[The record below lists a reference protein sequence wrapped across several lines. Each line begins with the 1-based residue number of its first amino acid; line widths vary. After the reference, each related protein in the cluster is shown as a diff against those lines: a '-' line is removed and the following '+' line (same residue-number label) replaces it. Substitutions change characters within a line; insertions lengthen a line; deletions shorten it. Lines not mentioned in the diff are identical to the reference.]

1 MICGIVA
8 LAQLITL
15 YLGHFLSS
23 LFCRY
28 RSVPDEKLL
37 GQIIS
42 MVIFMILGIRLMVK
56 AIRNEHVEEHLEH
69 HLGIRRF
76 VRMACIS
83 GIYTLLTGIAFGFLE
98 TNVLMILIMIVVC
111 TVAFVIG
118 GIYTGYRV
126 GYEAKTKVYIVGA
139 LLLWVAGL
147 DVLFGRIF
155 IKSVIVE
162 EKPAIFWLVFFS
174 YMCIINMYESVRQVH
189 KMDYTVLDLEMTG
202 LAPKR
207 DKVIEIGA
215 VRVRNGEIADTYGT
229 LVRPGMSIPE
239 TVVQLT
245 GITDEMAALGKEEN
259 VAMQELLQ
267 FIGDDILVGH
277 NLIFD
282 YSFLKQW
289 AVNQK
294 IPLEL
299 SACDTLRI
307 ARALLPGAQSKKL
320 ESLCEYFQIERE
332 HAHRALDDAVETYK
346 VFENLKSIEG
356 ASMELFVPKPLVY
369 KAKRQTPATE
379 HQKERLRELMEQ
391 YGRKDS
397 ISWETLTRSEASR
410 LQDKIRAGNF

>member
-1 MICGIVA
+1 MNWMENLLIVAGVSLDIFAAMECQGSLVAKINKKNLTVICGIVA
-8 LAQLITL
+8 LAQMITL

-147 DVLFGRIF
+147 DVLFGRI
-155 IKSVIVE
+155 
-162 EKPAIFWLVFFS
+162 L
-174 YMCIINMYESVRQVH
+174 
-189 KMDYTVLDLEMTG
+189 
-202 LAPKR
+202 
-207 DKVIEIGA
+207 
-215 VRVRNGEIADTYGT
+215 
-229 LVRPGMSIPE
+229 
-239 TVVQLT
+239 
-245 GITDEMAALGKEEN
+245 
-259 VAMQELLQ
+259 
-267 FIGDDILVGH
+267 
-277 NLIFD
+277 
-282 YSFLKQW
+282 
-289 AVNQK
+289 
-294 IPLEL
+294 
-299 SACDTLRI
+299 
-307 ARALLPGAQSKKL
+307 
-320 ESLCEYFQIERE
+320 
-332 HAHRALDDAVETYK
+332 
-346 VFENLKSIEG
+346 
-356 ASMELFVPKPLVY
+356 
-369 KAKRQTPATE
+369 
-379 HQKERLRELMEQ
+379 
-391 YGRKDS
+391 
-397 ISWETLTRSEASR
+397 
-410 LQDKIRAGNF
+410 

>member
-1 MICGIVA
+1 MNWMENLLIIAGVSLDIFAAMECQGSLVAKINKKNLTVICGIVA

-23 LFCRY
+23 LFCQY

-147 DVLFGRIF
+147 DVLFGRI
-155 IKSVIVE
+155 
-162 EKPAIFWLVFFS
+162 L
-174 YMCIINMYESVRQVH
+174 
-189 KMDYTVLDLEMTG
+189 
-202 LAPKR
+202 
-207 DKVIEIGA
+207 
-215 VRVRNGEIADTYGT
+215 
-229 LVRPGMSIPE
+229 
-239 TVVQLT
+239 
-245 GITDEMAALGKEEN
+245 
-259 VAMQELLQ
+259 
-267 FIGDDILVGH
+267 
-277 NLIFD
+277 
-282 YSFLKQW
+282 
-289 AVNQK
+289 
-294 IPLEL
+294 
-299 SACDTLRI
+299 
-307 ARALLPGAQSKKL
+307 
-320 ESLCEYFQIERE
+320 
-332 HAHRALDDAVETYK
+332 
-346 VFENLKSIEG
+346 
-356 ASMELFVPKPLVY
+356 
-369 KAKRQTPATE
+369 
-379 HQKERLRELMEQ
+379 
-391 YGRKDS
+391 
-397 ISWETLTRSEASR
+397 
-410 LQDKIRAGNF
+410 

>member
-1 MICGIVA
+1 MVGGKRMNWMENLLIVAGVSLDIFAAMECQGSLVAKINKKNLTVICGIVA

-98 TNVLMILIMIVVC
+98 TNVLMILILIVVC

-147 DVLFGRIF
+147 DVLFGRI
-155 IKSVIVE
+155 
-162 EKPAIFWLVFFS
+162 L
-174 YMCIINMYESVRQVH
+174 
-189 KMDYTVLDLEMTG
+189 
-202 LAPKR
+202 
-207 DKVIEIGA
+207 
-215 VRVRNGEIADTYGT
+215 
-229 LVRPGMSIPE
+229 
-239 TVVQLT
+239 
-245 GITDEMAALGKEEN
+245 
-259 VAMQELLQ
+259 
-267 FIGDDILVGH
+267 
-277 NLIFD
+277 
-282 YSFLKQW
+282 
-289 AVNQK
+289 
-294 IPLEL
+294 
-299 SACDTLRI
+299 
-307 ARALLPGAQSKKL
+307 
-320 ESLCEYFQIERE
+320 
-332 HAHRALDDAVETYK
+332 
-346 VFENLKSIEG
+346 
-356 ASMELFVPKPLVY
+356 
-369 KAKRQTPATE
+369 
-379 HQKERLRELMEQ
+379 
-391 YGRKDS
+391 
-397 ISWETLTRSEASR
+397 
-410 LQDKIRAGNF
+410 

>member
-1 MICGIVA
+1 MNWMENLLIIAGVSLDIFAAMECQGSLVAKINKKNLTLICGIVA

-147 DVLFGRIF
+147 DVLFGRI
-155 IKSVIVE
+155 
-162 EKPAIFWLVFFS
+162 L
-174 YMCIINMYESVRQVH
+174 
-189 KMDYTVLDLEMTG
+189 
-202 LAPKR
+202 
-207 DKVIEIGA
+207 
-215 VRVRNGEIADTYGT
+215 
-229 LVRPGMSIPE
+229 
-239 TVVQLT
+239 
-245 GITDEMAALGKEEN
+245 
-259 VAMQELLQ
+259 
-267 FIGDDILVGH
+267 
-277 NLIFD
+277 
-282 YSFLKQW
+282 
-289 AVNQK
+289 
-294 IPLEL
+294 
-299 SACDTLRI
+299 
-307 ARALLPGAQSKKL
+307 
-320 ESLCEYFQIERE
+320 
-332 HAHRALDDAVETYK
+332 
-346 VFENLKSIEG
+346 
-356 ASMELFVPKPLVY
+356 
-369 KAKRQTPATE
+369 
-379 HQKERLRELMEQ
+379 
-391 YGRKDS
+391 
-397 ISWETLTRSEASR
+397 
-410 LQDKIRAGNF
+410 

>member
-1 MICGIVA
+1 MNWMENLLIVAGVSLDIFAAMECQGSLVAKINKKNLTVICGIVA

-42 MVIFMILGIRLMVK
+42 MVIFVILGIRLMVK

-147 DVLFGRIF
+147 DVLIGRI
-155 IKSVIVE
+155 
-162 EKPAIFWLVFFS
+162 L
-174 YMCIINMYESVRQVH
+174 
-189 KMDYTVLDLEMTG
+189 
-202 LAPKR
+202 
-207 DKVIEIGA
+207 
-215 VRVRNGEIADTYGT
+215 
-229 LVRPGMSIPE
+229 
-239 TVVQLT
+239 
-245 GITDEMAALGKEEN
+245 
-259 VAMQELLQ
+259 
-267 FIGDDILVGH
+267 
-277 NLIFD
+277 
-282 YSFLKQW
+282 
-289 AVNQK
+289 
-294 IPLEL
+294 
-299 SACDTLRI
+299 
-307 ARALLPGAQSKKL
+307 
-320 ESLCEYFQIERE
+320 
-332 HAHRALDDAVETYK
+332 
-346 VFENLKSIEG
+346 
-356 ASMELFVPKPLVY
+356 
-369 KAKRQTPATE
+369 
-379 HQKERLRELMEQ
+379 
-391 YGRKDS
+391 
-397 ISWETLTRSEASR
+397 
-410 LQDKIRAGNF
+410 

>member
-1 MICGIVA
+1 MNWMENLLIIAGVSLDIFAAMEDVYKRQAMECQGSLVAKINKKNLTVICGIVA

-23 LFCRY
+23 LFCHY

-147 DVLFGRIF
+147 DVLFGRI
-155 IKSVIVE
+155 
-162 EKPAIFWLVFFS
+162 L
-174 YMCIINMYESVRQVH
+174 
-189 KMDYTVLDLEMTG
+189 
-202 LAPKR
+202 
-207 DKVIEIGA
+207 
-215 VRVRNGEIADTYGT
+215 
-229 LVRPGMSIPE
+229 
-239 TVVQLT
+239 
-245 GITDEMAALGKEEN
+245 
-259 VAMQELLQ
+259 
-267 FIGDDILVGH
+267 
-277 NLIFD
+277 
-282 YSFLKQW
+282 
-289 AVNQK
+289 
-294 IPLEL
+294 
-299 SACDTLRI
+299 
-307 ARALLPGAQSKKL
+307 
-320 ESLCEYFQIERE
+320 
-332 HAHRALDDAVETYK
+332 
-346 VFENLKSIEG
+346 
-356 ASMELFVPKPLVY
+356 
-369 KAKRQTPATE
+369 
-379 HQKERLRELMEQ
+379 
-391 YGRKDS
+391 
-397 ISWETLTRSEASR
+397 
-410 LQDKIRAGNF
+410 

>member
-1 MICGIVA
+1 MNWMENLLIVAGVSLDIFAAMECQGSLVAKINKKNLTVICGIVA

-28 RSVPDEKLL
+28 RLVPDEKLL

-147 DVLFGRIF
+147 DVLFGRI
-155 IKSVIVE
+155 
-162 EKPAIFWLVFFS
+162 L
-174 YMCIINMYESVRQVH
+174 
-189 KMDYTVLDLEMTG
+189 
-202 LAPKR
+202 
-207 DKVIEIGA
+207 
-215 VRVRNGEIADTYGT
+215 
-229 LVRPGMSIPE
+229 
-239 TVVQLT
+239 
-245 GITDEMAALGKEEN
+245 
-259 VAMQELLQ
+259 
-267 FIGDDILVGH
+267 
-277 NLIFD
+277 
-282 YSFLKQW
+282 
-289 AVNQK
+289 
-294 IPLEL
+294 
-299 SACDTLRI
+299 
-307 ARALLPGAQSKKL
+307 
-320 ESLCEYFQIERE
+320 
-332 HAHRALDDAVETYK
+332 
-346 VFENLKSIEG
+346 
-356 ASMELFVPKPLVY
+356 
-369 KAKRQTPATE
+369 
-379 HQKERLRELMEQ
+379 
-391 YGRKDS
+391 
-397 ISWETLTRSEASR
+397 
-410 LQDKIRAGNF
+410 

>member
-1 MICGIVA
+1 MNWMENLLIIAGVSLDIFAAMECQGSLVAKINKKNLTVICGIVA

-56 AIRNEHVEEHLEH
+56 AIRNEHVEEHLKH

-147 DVLFGRIF
+147 DVLFGRI
-155 IKSVIVE
+155 
-162 EKPAIFWLVFFS
+162 L
-174 YMCIINMYESVRQVH
+174 
-189 KMDYTVLDLEMTG
+189 
-202 LAPKR
+202 
-207 DKVIEIGA
+207 
-215 VRVRNGEIADTYGT
+215 
-229 LVRPGMSIPE
+229 
-239 TVVQLT
+239 
-245 GITDEMAALGKEEN
+245 
-259 VAMQELLQ
+259 
-267 FIGDDILVGH
+267 
-277 NLIFD
+277 
-282 YSFLKQW
+282 
-289 AVNQK
+289 
-294 IPLEL
+294 
-299 SACDTLRI
+299 
-307 ARALLPGAQSKKL
+307 
-320 ESLCEYFQIERE
+320 
-332 HAHRALDDAVETYK
+332 
-346 VFENLKSIEG
+346 
-356 ASMELFVPKPLVY
+356 
-369 KAKRQTPATE
+369 
-379 HQKERLRELMEQ
+379 
-391 YGRKDS
+391 
-397 ISWETLTRSEASR
+397 
-410 LQDKIRAGNF
+410 

>member
-1 MICGIVA
+1 MVGGKRMNWMENLLIVAGVSLDIFAAMECQGSLVAKINKKNLTVICGIVA

-147 DVLFGRIF
+147 DVLFGRI
-155 IKSVIVE
+155 
-162 EKPAIFWLVFFS
+162 L
-174 YMCIINMYESVRQVH
+174 
-189 KMDYTVLDLEMTG
+189 
-202 LAPKR
+202 
-207 DKVIEIGA
+207 
-215 VRVRNGEIADTYGT
+215 
-229 LVRPGMSIPE
+229 
-239 TVVQLT
+239 
-245 GITDEMAALGKEEN
+245 
-259 VAMQELLQ
+259 
-267 FIGDDILVGH
+267 
-277 NLIFD
+277 
-282 YSFLKQW
+282 
-289 AVNQK
+289 
-294 IPLEL
+294 
-299 SACDTLRI
+299 
-307 ARALLPGAQSKKL
+307 
-320 ESLCEYFQIERE
+320 
-332 HAHRALDDAVETYK
+332 
-346 VFENLKSIEG
+346 
-356 ASMELFVPKPLVY
+356 
-369 KAKRQTPATE
+369 
-379 HQKERLRELMEQ
+379 
-391 YGRKDS
+391 
-397 ISWETLTRSEASR
+397 
-410 LQDKIRAGNF
+410 

>member
-1 MICGIVA
+1 MNWMENLLIVAGVSLDIFAAMECQGSLVAKINKKNLTVICGIVA

-37 GQIIS
+37 VQIIS

-147 DVLFGRIF
+147 DVLFGRI
-155 IKSVIVE
+155 
-162 EKPAIFWLVFFS
+162 L
-174 YMCIINMYESVRQVH
+174 
-189 KMDYTVLDLEMTG
+189 
-202 LAPKR
+202 
-207 DKVIEIGA
+207 
-215 VRVRNGEIADTYGT
+215 
-229 LVRPGMSIPE
+229 
-239 TVVQLT
+239 
-245 GITDEMAALGKEEN
+245 
-259 VAMQELLQ
+259 
-267 FIGDDILVGH
+267 
-277 NLIFD
+277 
-282 YSFLKQW
+282 
-289 AVNQK
+289 
-294 IPLEL
+294 
-299 SACDTLRI
+299 
-307 ARALLPGAQSKKL
+307 
-320 ESLCEYFQIERE
+320 
-332 HAHRALDDAVETYK
+332 
-346 VFENLKSIEG
+346 
-356 ASMELFVPKPLVY
+356 
-369 KAKRQTPATE
+369 
-379 HQKERLRELMEQ
+379 
-391 YGRKDS
+391 
-397 ISWETLTRSEASR
+397 
-410 LQDKIRAGNF
+410 

>member
-1 MICGIVA
+1 MNWMENLLIIAGVSLDIFAAMECHGSLVAKINKKNLTVICGIVA

-147 DVLFGRIF
+147 DVLFGRI
-155 IKSVIVE
+155 
-162 EKPAIFWLVFFS
+162 L
-174 YMCIINMYESVRQVH
+174 
-189 KMDYTVLDLEMTG
+189 
-202 LAPKR
+202 
-207 DKVIEIGA
+207 
-215 VRVRNGEIADTYGT
+215 
-229 LVRPGMSIPE
+229 
-239 TVVQLT
+239 
-245 GITDEMAALGKEEN
+245 
-259 VAMQELLQ
+259 
-267 FIGDDILVGH
+267 
-277 NLIFD
+277 
-282 YSFLKQW
+282 
-289 AVNQK
+289 
-294 IPLEL
+294 
-299 SACDTLRI
+299 
-307 ARALLPGAQSKKL
+307 
-320 ESLCEYFQIERE
+320 
-332 HAHRALDDAVETYK
+332 
-346 VFENLKSIEG
+346 
-356 ASMELFVPKPLVY
+356 
-369 KAKRQTPATE
+369 
-379 HQKERLRELMEQ
+379 
-391 YGRKDS
+391 
-397 ISWETLTRSEASR
+397 
-410 LQDKIRAGNF
+410 

>member
-1 MICGIVA
+1 MNWMENLLIIAGVSLDIFAAMECQGSLVAKINKKNLTVICGIVA

-23 LFCRY
+23 LFCHY

-147 DVLFGRIF
+147 DVLIWKNF

-162 EKPAIFWLVFFS
+162 E
-174 YMCIINMYESVRQVH
+174 N
-189 KMDYTVLDLEMTG
+189 
-202 LAPKR
+202 
-207 DKVIEIGA
+207 
-215 VRVRNGEIADTYGT
+215 
-229 LVRPGMSIPE
+229 RPYSGW
-239 TVVQLT
+239 
-245 GITDEMAALGKEEN
+245 
-259 VAMQELLQ
+259 
-267 FIGDDILVGH
+267 F
-277 NLIFD
+277 
-282 YSFLKQW
+282 SFLIC
-289 AVNQK
+289 V
-294 IPLEL
+294 
-299 SACDTLRI
+299 
-307 ARALLPGAQSKKL
+307 
-320 ESLCEYFQIERE
+320 
-332 HAHRALDDAVETYK
+332 
-346 VFENLKSIEG
+346 
-356 ASMELFVPKPLVY
+356 
-369 KAKRQTPATE
+369 
-379 HQKERLRELMEQ
+379 
-391 YGRKDS
+391 
-397 ISWETLTRSEASR
+397 
-410 LQDKIRAGNF
+410 

>member
-1 MICGIVA
+1 MVGGKRMNWMENLLIVAGVSLDIFAAMECQGSLVAKINKKNLTVICGIVA

-83 GIYTLLTGIAFGFLE
+83 GIYTLLTGIACGFLE

-147 DVLFGRIF
+147 DVLFGRI
-155 IKSVIVE
+155 
-162 EKPAIFWLVFFS
+162 L
-174 YMCIINMYESVRQVH
+174 
-189 KMDYTVLDLEMTG
+189 
-202 LAPKR
+202 
-207 DKVIEIGA
+207 
-215 VRVRNGEIADTYGT
+215 
-229 LVRPGMSIPE
+229 
-239 TVVQLT
+239 
-245 GITDEMAALGKEEN
+245 
-259 VAMQELLQ
+259 
-267 FIGDDILVGH
+267 
-277 NLIFD
+277 
-282 YSFLKQW
+282 
-289 AVNQK
+289 
-294 IPLEL
+294 
-299 SACDTLRI
+299 
-307 ARALLPGAQSKKL
+307 
-320 ESLCEYFQIERE
+320 
-332 HAHRALDDAVETYK
+332 
-346 VFENLKSIEG
+346 
-356 ASMELFVPKPLVY
+356 
-369 KAKRQTPATE
+369 
-379 HQKERLRELMEQ
+379 
-391 YGRKDS
+391 
-397 ISWETLTRSEASR
+397 
-410 LQDKIRAGNF
+410 

>member
-1 MICGIVA
+1 MDWMENLLIVAGVSLDIFAAMECQGSLVAKINKKNLTVICGIVA

-147 DVLFGRIF
+147 DVLF
-155 IKSVIVE
+155 E
-162 EKPAIFWLVFFS
+162 EF
-174 YMCIINMYESVRQVH
+174 Y
-189 KMDYTVLDLEMTG
+189 
-202 LAPKR
+202 
-207 DKVIEIGA
+207 
-215 VRVRNGEIADTYGT
+215 
-229 LVRPGMSIPE
+229 
-239 TVVQLT
+239 
-245 GITDEMAALGKEEN
+245 
-259 VAMQELLQ
+259 
-267 FIGDDILVGH
+267 
-277 NLIFD
+277 
-282 YSFLKQW
+282 
-289 AVNQK
+289 
-294 IPLEL
+294 
-299 SACDTLRI
+299 
-307 ARALLPGAQSKKL
+307 
-320 ESLCEYFQIERE
+320 
-332 HAHRALDDAVETYK
+332 
-346 VFENLKSIEG
+346 
-356 ASMELFVPKPLVY
+356 
-369 KAKRQTPATE
+369 
-379 HQKERLRELMEQ
+379 KER
-391 YGRKDS
+391 Y
-397 ISWETLTRSEASR
+397 
-410 LQDKIRAGNF
+410 

>member
-1 MICGIVA
+1 MVGGKRMNWMENLLIIAGVSLDIFAAMECQGSLVAKINKKNLTVICGIVA

-111 TVAFVIG
+111 TVVFVIG

-147 DVLFGRIF
+147 DVLIGRI
-155 IKSVIVE
+155 
-162 EKPAIFWLVFFS
+162 L
-174 YMCIINMYESVRQVH
+174 
-189 KMDYTVLDLEMTG
+189 
-202 LAPKR
+202 
-207 DKVIEIGA
+207 
-215 VRVRNGEIADTYGT
+215 
-229 LVRPGMSIPE
+229 
-239 TVVQLT
+239 
-245 GITDEMAALGKEEN
+245 
-259 VAMQELLQ
+259 
-267 FIGDDILVGH
+267 
-277 NLIFD
+277 
-282 YSFLKQW
+282 
-289 AVNQK
+289 
-294 IPLEL
+294 
-299 SACDTLRI
+299 
-307 ARALLPGAQSKKL
+307 
-320 ESLCEYFQIERE
+320 
-332 HAHRALDDAVETYK
+332 
-346 VFENLKSIEG
+346 
-356 ASMELFVPKPLVY
+356 
-369 KAKRQTPATE
+369 
-379 HQKERLRELMEQ
+379 
-391 YGRKDS
+391 
-397 ISWETLTRSEASR
+397 
-410 LQDKIRAGNF
+410 

>member
-1 MICGIVA
+1 MNWMENLLIIAGVSLDIFAAMECQGSLVAKINKKILTVICGIVA

-147 DVLFGRIF
+147 DVLFGRI
-155 IKSVIVE
+155 
-162 EKPAIFWLVFFS
+162 L
-174 YMCIINMYESVRQVH
+174 
-189 KMDYTVLDLEMTG
+189 
-202 LAPKR
+202 
-207 DKVIEIGA
+207 
-215 VRVRNGEIADTYGT
+215 
-229 LVRPGMSIPE
+229 
-239 TVVQLT
+239 
-245 GITDEMAALGKEEN
+245 
-259 VAMQELLQ
+259 
-267 FIGDDILVGH
+267 
-277 NLIFD
+277 
-282 YSFLKQW
+282 
-289 AVNQK
+289 
-294 IPLEL
+294 
-299 SACDTLRI
+299 
-307 ARALLPGAQSKKL
+307 
-320 ESLCEYFQIERE
+320 
-332 HAHRALDDAVETYK
+332 
-346 VFENLKSIEG
+346 
-356 ASMELFVPKPLVY
+356 
-369 KAKRQTPATE
+369 
-379 HQKERLRELMEQ
+379 
-391 YGRKDS
+391 
-397 ISWETLTRSEASR
+397 
-410 LQDKIRAGNF
+410 

>member
-1 MICGIVA
+1 MNWMENLLIIAGVSLDIFAAMECQGSLVEKINKKNLTVICGIVA

-23 LFCRY
+23 LFCHY

-147 DVLFGRIF
+147 DVLIGRI
-155 IKSVIVE
+155 
-162 EKPAIFWLVFFS
+162 L
-174 YMCIINMYESVRQVH
+174 
-189 KMDYTVLDLEMTG
+189 
-202 LAPKR
+202 
-207 DKVIEIGA
+207 
-215 VRVRNGEIADTYGT
+215 
-229 LVRPGMSIPE
+229 
-239 TVVQLT
+239 
-245 GITDEMAALGKEEN
+245 
-259 VAMQELLQ
+259 
-267 FIGDDILVGH
+267 
-277 NLIFD
+277 
-282 YSFLKQW
+282 
-289 AVNQK
+289 
-294 IPLEL
+294 
-299 SACDTLRI
+299 
-307 ARALLPGAQSKKL
+307 
-320 ESLCEYFQIERE
+320 
-332 HAHRALDDAVETYK
+332 
-346 VFENLKSIEG
+346 
-356 ASMELFVPKPLVY
+356 
-369 KAKRQTPATE
+369 
-379 HQKERLRELMEQ
+379 
-391 YGRKDS
+391 
-397 ISWETLTRSEASR
+397 
-410 LQDKIRAGNF
+410 

>member
-1 MICGIVA
+1 MVGGKRMNWMENLLIVAGVSLDIFAAMECQGSLVAKINKKNLTVICGIVA

-83 GIYTLLTGIAFGFLE
+83 RIYTLLTGIAFGFLE

-147 DVLFGRIF
+147 DVLFGRI
-155 IKSVIVE
+155 
-162 EKPAIFWLVFFS
+162 L
-174 YMCIINMYESVRQVH
+174 
-189 KMDYTVLDLEMTG
+189 
-202 LAPKR
+202 
-207 DKVIEIGA
+207 
-215 VRVRNGEIADTYGT
+215 
-229 LVRPGMSIPE
+229 
-239 TVVQLT
+239 
-245 GITDEMAALGKEEN
+245 
-259 VAMQELLQ
+259 
-267 FIGDDILVGH
+267 
-277 NLIFD
+277 
-282 YSFLKQW
+282 
-289 AVNQK
+289 
-294 IPLEL
+294 
-299 SACDTLRI
+299 
-307 ARALLPGAQSKKL
+307 
-320 ESLCEYFQIERE
+320 
-332 HAHRALDDAVETYK
+332 
-346 VFENLKSIEG
+346 
-356 ASMELFVPKPLVY
+356 
-369 KAKRQTPATE
+369 
-379 HQKERLRELMEQ
+379 
-391 YGRKDS
+391 
-397 ISWETLTRSEASR
+397 
-410 LQDKIRAGNF
+410 

>member
-1 MICGIVA
+1 MNWMENLLIIAGVSLDIFAAMECQGSLVAKINKKNLTVICGIVA

-69 HLGIRRF
+69 NLGIRRF

-147 DVLFGRIF
+147 DVLFGRI
-155 IKSVIVE
+155 
-162 EKPAIFWLVFFS
+162 L
-174 YMCIINMYESVRQVH
+174 
-189 KMDYTVLDLEMTG
+189 
-202 LAPKR
+202 
-207 DKVIEIGA
+207 
-215 VRVRNGEIADTYGT
+215 
-229 LVRPGMSIPE
+229 
-239 TVVQLT
+239 
-245 GITDEMAALGKEEN
+245 
-259 VAMQELLQ
+259 
-267 FIGDDILVGH
+267 
-277 NLIFD
+277 
-282 YSFLKQW
+282 
-289 AVNQK
+289 
-294 IPLEL
+294 
-299 SACDTLRI
+299 
-307 ARALLPGAQSKKL
+307 
-320 ESLCEYFQIERE
+320 
-332 HAHRALDDAVETYK
+332 
-346 VFENLKSIEG
+346 
-356 ASMELFVPKPLVY
+356 
-369 KAKRQTPATE
+369 
-379 HQKERLRELMEQ
+379 
-391 YGRKDS
+391 
-397 ISWETLTRSEASR
+397 
-410 LQDKIRAGNF
+410 

>member
-1 MICGIVA
+1 MDWMENLLIVAGVSLDIFAAMECQGSLVAKINKKNLTVICGIVA

-147 DVLFGRIF
+147 DVLFGRI
-155 IKSVIVE
+155 
-162 EKPAIFWLVFFS
+162 L
-174 YMCIINMYESVRQVH
+174 
-189 KMDYTVLDLEMTG
+189 
-202 LAPKR
+202 
-207 DKVIEIGA
+207 
-215 VRVRNGEIADTYGT
+215 
-229 LVRPGMSIPE
+229 
-239 TVVQLT
+239 
-245 GITDEMAALGKEEN
+245 
-259 VAMQELLQ
+259 
-267 FIGDDILVGH
+267 
-277 NLIFD
+277 
-282 YSFLKQW
+282 
-289 AVNQK
+289 
-294 IPLEL
+294 
-299 SACDTLRI
+299 
-307 ARALLPGAQSKKL
+307 
-320 ESLCEYFQIERE
+320 
-332 HAHRALDDAVETYK
+332 
-346 VFENLKSIEG
+346 
-356 ASMELFVPKPLVY
+356 
-369 KAKRQTPATE
+369 
-379 HQKERLRELMEQ
+379 
-391 YGRKDS
+391 
-397 ISWETLTRSEASR
+397 
-410 LQDKIRAGNF
+410 

>member
-1 MICGIVA
+1 MVGGKRMNWMENLLIVAGVSLDIFAAMECQGSLVAKINKKNLTVICGIVA
-8 LAQLITL
+8 LAQLIML

-147 DVLFGRIF
+147 DVLFGRI
-155 IKSVIVE
+155 
-162 EKPAIFWLVFFS
+162 L
-174 YMCIINMYESVRQVH
+174 
-189 KMDYTVLDLEMTG
+189 
-202 LAPKR
+202 
-207 DKVIEIGA
+207 
-215 VRVRNGEIADTYGT
+215 
-229 LVRPGMSIPE
+229 
-239 TVVQLT
+239 
-245 GITDEMAALGKEEN
+245 
-259 VAMQELLQ
+259 
-267 FIGDDILVGH
+267 
-277 NLIFD
+277 
-282 YSFLKQW
+282 
-289 AVNQK
+289 
-294 IPLEL
+294 
-299 SACDTLRI
+299 
-307 ARALLPGAQSKKL
+307 
-320 ESLCEYFQIERE
+320 
-332 HAHRALDDAVETYK
+332 
-346 VFENLKSIEG
+346 
-356 ASMELFVPKPLVY
+356 
-369 KAKRQTPATE
+369 
-379 HQKERLRELMEQ
+379 
-391 YGRKDS
+391 
-397 ISWETLTRSEASR
+397 
-410 LQDKIRAGNF
+410 

>member
-1 MICGIVA
+1 MVGGKRMNWMENLLIVAGVSLDIFAAMECQGSLVAKINKKNLTVICGIVA
-8 LAQLITL
+8 LAHLITL

-147 DVLFGRIF
+147 DVLFGRI
-155 IKSVIVE
+155 
-162 EKPAIFWLVFFS
+162 L
-174 YMCIINMYESVRQVH
+174 
-189 KMDYTVLDLEMTG
+189 
-202 LAPKR
+202 
-207 DKVIEIGA
+207 
-215 VRVRNGEIADTYGT
+215 
-229 LVRPGMSIPE
+229 
-239 TVVQLT
+239 
-245 GITDEMAALGKEEN
+245 
-259 VAMQELLQ
+259 
-267 FIGDDILVGH
+267 
-277 NLIFD
+277 
-282 YSFLKQW
+282 
-289 AVNQK
+289 
-294 IPLEL
+294 
-299 SACDTLRI
+299 
-307 ARALLPGAQSKKL
+307 
-320 ESLCEYFQIERE
+320 
-332 HAHRALDDAVETYK
+332 
-346 VFENLKSIEG
+346 
-356 ASMELFVPKPLVY
+356 
-369 KAKRQTPATE
+369 
-379 HQKERLRELMEQ
+379 
-391 YGRKDS
+391 
-397 ISWETLTRSEASR
+397 
-410 LQDKIRAGNF
+410 

>member
-1 MICGIVA
+1 MNWMENLLIVAGVSLDIFAAMECQGSLVAKINKKNLTVICGIVA

-69 HLGIRRF
+69 NLGIRRF

-147 DVLFGRIF
+147 DVLFGRI
-155 IKSVIVE
+155 
-162 EKPAIFWLVFFS
+162 L
-174 YMCIINMYESVRQVH
+174 
-189 KMDYTVLDLEMTG
+189 
-202 LAPKR
+202 
-207 DKVIEIGA
+207 
-215 VRVRNGEIADTYGT
+215 
-229 LVRPGMSIPE
+229 
-239 TVVQLT
+239 
-245 GITDEMAALGKEEN
+245 
-259 VAMQELLQ
+259 
-267 FIGDDILVGH
+267 
-277 NLIFD
+277 
-282 YSFLKQW
+282 
-289 AVNQK
+289 
-294 IPLEL
+294 
-299 SACDTLRI
+299 
-307 ARALLPGAQSKKL
+307 
-320 ESLCEYFQIERE
+320 
-332 HAHRALDDAVETYK
+332 
-346 VFENLKSIEG
+346 
-356 ASMELFVPKPLVY
+356 
-369 KAKRQTPATE
+369 
-379 HQKERLRELMEQ
+379 
-391 YGRKDS
+391 
-397 ISWETLTRSEASR
+397 
-410 LQDKIRAGNF
+410 